1 MGIHSGPR
9 RGSRSE
15 LSARDE
21 MLPAFLPTCP
31 VSCSSERYNVTV
43 TESILFIHRYIY
55 VIYIKYIEIII
66 YIYYTLSYNIYITHL
81 WTRKISGDFINGTV
95 LLEKRFNFHIPIRW
109 HLVSQLV
116 GEGLKMVGRAVPRAL
131 TFGHSPESGA
141 FSLAGLSRGPAGP
154 AGGGGLSPWAERVG
168 DLTWSS
174 CCPRGAV
181 SPVCRERMANDA
193 PY

>member
-66 YIYYTLSYNIYITHL
+66 YIYYTLSYNIYISHTF
-81 WTRKISGDFINGTV
+81 G
-95 LLEKRFNFHIPIRW
+95 LEKS
-109 HLVSQLV
+109 LETLS
-116 GEGLKMVGRAVPRAL
+116 MVL
-131 TFGHSPESGA
+131 
-141 FSLAGLSRGPAGP
+141 
-154 AGGGGLSPWAERVG
+154 
-168 DLTWSS
+168 
-174 CCPRGAV
+174 C
-181 SPVCRERMANDA
+181 
-193 PY
+193 Y